1 MTIADGAAAALAW
14 YDARLQVTS
23 DHLRRRRYRALQS
36 WYRETQFGVEPGQ
49 HDRHPQLVGSMLPKE
64 RALAGL
70 NFLHPEIASYVERR
84 IREVRRANGTLD
96 EDRLRRNMLSSMPL
110 CFNLFGAFRAK
121 RPAAARALRAVL
133 GLDIDTIDQ
142 VMVEHAPRA
151 AKAVLGDRT
160 AFDAFVAY
168 TTSTGAKGFLGV
180 ETKYTEPFGPK
191 THRPAYYEANPAYHW
206 AGFHPGAG
214 ERLGRQA
221 TNQLWR
227 NTLLA
232 AATRHTDDYDFGHAV
247 VIAGR
252 DDSAAWKAVAA
263 VRSELHHPDR
273 MLQSVSLERLI
284 EQCRLQRSLAE
295 WAAQF
300 HRRYLDLSSIAEH
313 FWVPTTPEEQP
324 VVPLGTIVSGRPSG
338 WDRKGH
344 PDGPGLDGIPDIV
357 SGPLQGW
364 LVDEPDHGLHY
375 FKHIV
380 AGLDV
385 DPATIETPH

>member
-1 MTIADGAAAALAW
+1 MPAW
-14 YDARLQVTS
+14 YDPSLQVAS
-23 DHLRRRRYRALQS
+23 DEPRRARYRALQS
-36 WYRETQFGVEPGQ
+36 WYREIILGVEPGT
-49 HDRHPQLVGSMLPKE
+49 DVSGRPVGSLLPKE
-64 RALAGL
+64 RAFKL
-70 NFLHPEIASYVERR
+70 NFFLDDQIAGYAERR
-84 IREVRRANGTLD
+84 AGQVLKDRGTLD
-96 EDRLRRNMLSSMPL
+96 QDRLRRNLLSSMPM
-110 CFNLFGAFRAK
+110 CFNLFGKLRAEL
-121 RPAAARALRAVL
+121 PAAATVLGAVL
-133 GLDIDTIDQ
+133 GLDIAAIDQ
-142 VMVEHAPRA
+142 VLVEHAPPD
-151 AKAVLGDRT
+151 AKEVLDDRT
-160 AFDAFVAY
+160 AFDAFVTY
-168 TTSTGAKGFLGV
+168 TTSTRAKGFLGV
-180 ETKYTEPFGPK
+180 ETKYTEPFSPK
-191 THRPAYYEANPAYHW
+191 SYRPDHYEKLPAYWA
-206 AGFHPGAG
+206 AGFRPGAG
-214 ERLGRQA
+214 RRLGRSA

-232 AATRHTDDYDFGHAV
+232 AATRHTDDYDFGHAI

-263 VRSELHHPDR
+263 VRDELRYPDR
-273 MLQSVSLERLI
+273 MLRSVSLERLI

-324 VVPLGTIVSGRPSG
+324 VVSLGTIVSGRPSG
-338 WDRKGH
+338 WDRQGH
-344 PDGPGLDGIPDIV
+344 PDGPELDGIPDIV

-364 LVDEPDHGLHY
+364 LVDEPDHGLYY